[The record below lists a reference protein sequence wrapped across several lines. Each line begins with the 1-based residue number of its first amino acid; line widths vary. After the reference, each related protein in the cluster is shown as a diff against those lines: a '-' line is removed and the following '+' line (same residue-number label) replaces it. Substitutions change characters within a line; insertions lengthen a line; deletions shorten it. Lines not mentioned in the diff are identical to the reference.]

1 MKKTICFSSDTCHLA
16 EVRAEVRAFLGRHG
30 FDECATEL
38 MVLALDEAC
47 TNVIRH
53 AYAHERKPVRLEM
66 TALRGLV
73 RFVLRDYGRTCDP
86 AKIKSRELEDIR
98 PGGLGVHIIKQ
109 AFDSVTY
116 SPQPRGTRLVL
127 EKKRIRETHGAGTVG
142 TAAGAPGP
150 DIAPGT

>member
-1 MKKTICFSSDTCHLA
+1 MKRTIRFSSDTCQLA
-16 EVRAEVRAFLGRHG
+16 DVRKEVRAFLAANG
-30 FDECATEL
+30 FDDCATEL

-66 TALRGLV
+66 SGLRRLV
-73 RFVLRDYGRTCDP
+73 RFVLRDYGRSCDP
-86 AKIKSRELEDIR
+86 SKIKSRALEDIR

-116 SPQPRGTRLVL
+116 SPQAKGTRLVL
-127 EKKRIRETHGAGTVG
+127 EKIRLSHS
-142 TAAGAPGP
+142 
-150 DIAPGT
+150 

>member
-1 MKKTICFSSDTCHLA
+1 MKKTIRFSSDTCHLA
-16 EVRAEVRAFLGRHG
+16 DVRKEVRVFLAKNG
-30 FDECATEL
+30 FDDCAASL

-66 TALRGLV
+66 TALRALV
-73 RFVLRDYGRTCDP
+73 RFVLRDYGRSCDP
-86 AKIKSRELEDIR
+86 SKIKSRALEDIR

-116 SPQPRGTRLVL
+116 LPQPKGTRLVL
-127 EKKRIRETHGAGTVG
+127 EKRRPPQG
-142 TAAGAPGP
+142 
-150 DIAPGT
+150 